1 MKPAERCAQ
10 PEKMR
15 PDAAPMNANQSDSSQ
30 REPAGVFID
39 VQRAT
44 RQTNLP
50 ADDDLARW
58 ATAAVGDHRPEA
70 EISLRIVD
78 EGESEALNSQYRGKS
93 KPTNVLSFP
102 ADIPEELGL
111 PLLGDLVICAPVVAL
126 EAEQQHKA
134 LNAHWA
140 HMVVHGTLHLLGYD
154 HIADD
159 EAEIMENL
167 ETRIML
173 QLGFH
178 DPYTPVDTSFDE
190 PAQGA
195 PVEKISDGTDE

>member
-1 MKPAERCAQ
+1 
-10 PEKMR
+10 MR
-15 PDAAPMNANQSDSSQ
+15 LNATPMNKQQSESSQ
-30 REPAGVFID
+30 LGPADVFVD

-44 RQTNLP
+44 SQPDLP
-50 ADDDLARW
+50 SDDDLARW
-58 ATAAVGDHRPEA
+58 AAAAVGVHRPEA

-78 EGESEALNSQYRGKS
+78 EDESQELNSQYRGKD

-134 LNAHWA
+134 LSAHWA

-154 HIADD
+154 HIDDD

-167 ETRIML
+167 ETRIL
-173 QLGFH
+173 AQLGFD
-178 DPYTPVDTSFDE
+178 DPYTPIETPIIV

-195 PVEKISDGTDE
+195 QAEKISDGTDE